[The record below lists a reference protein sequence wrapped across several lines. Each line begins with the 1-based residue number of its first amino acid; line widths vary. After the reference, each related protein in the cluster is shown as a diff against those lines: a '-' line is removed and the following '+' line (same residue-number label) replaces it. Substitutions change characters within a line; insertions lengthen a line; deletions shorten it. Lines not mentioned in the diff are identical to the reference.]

1 MIASGSS
8 GRRPRGTW
16 GRWRARA
23 LLAATAGAGLASVL
37 AVGATSAQAAST
49 STATSA
55 GPARAA
61 RPAINQP
68 PPQAGVMP
76 GGTYVGS
83 SLVTAYLQGGEVW
96 VKDLASGNYFDTG
109 AYQSGGALVTG
120 PSVIPSGNDV
130 LVFDVGANHQLY
142 VDSCTLAAD
151 CSGWS
156 SLGGDIT
163 SKAGAVFQ
171 GPNVADYSVYARGTN
186 GAVWGRTHTTAGWG
200 SWEQVGGNLR
210 PGTGPAAADLNGTY
224 ILATGT
230 NNELYLAE
238 IGHFGFEPVG
248 GITTASPGLAV
259 TAASSAGQAALVG
272 VARGTDNQGYY
283 HRFLSSSPGWH
294 GMGGTFSTG
303 LSVANE
309 AWTTTTT
316 AFGLGSDSQLYAGT
330 QSWATYPPRL
340 YSWILE
346 S

>member
-8 GRRPRGTW
+8 GRRPRGTR

-37 AVGATSAQAAST
+37 AAGATSAQAA
-49 STATSA
+49 TATTAS
-55 GPARAA
+55 PARAA
-61 RPAINQP
+61 RPASSQP
-68 PPQAGVMP
+68 PPQAGVLP

-96 VKDLASGNYFDTG
+96 VKDLANGNYFDSGT
-109 AYQSGGALVTG
+109 YQNGGSFVQG

-130 LVFDVGANHQLY
+130 LVFDVGANNQLY
-142 VDSCTLAAD
+142 VDSCDLAAH

-156 SLGGDIT
+156 SLGGVIT
-163 SKAGAVFQ
+163 SKPGAVFQ

-200 SWEQVGGNLR
+200 SWYQEGGNLR
-210 PGTGPAAADLNGTY
+210 AGTGPAAADLNGTY
-224 ILATGT
+224 VLVTGT
-230 NNELYLAE
+230 DNQLYLAE
-238 IGHFGFEPVG
+238 VGHFGFEPVG
-248 GITTASPGLAV
+248 GMTTASPGLAV
-259 TAASSAGQAALVG
+259 TAASSAGPAALVG

-294 GMGGTFSTG
+294 AMGGTFSTG
-303 LSVANE
+303 LTVANE
-309 AWTTTTT
+309 AGTTTTT
-316 AFGLGSDSQLYAGT
+316 TFGLGSDSRLYAGT
-330 QSWATYPPRL
+330 QSWATYPPKL
-340 YSWILE
+340 YSWIPE